1 MHVCM
6 ILDPDVCRY
15 DECVYDACIYDPQSL
30 TLIHVCM
37 MHISMFLDPNACLYD
52 APMYD
57 AYIYDPHSL
66 SLMFVSM
73 MRYFLVTEGRKE
85 GRTDKPILGVGCA
98 RFILTHNA
106 IKRRMPFFCKTLLN
120 FYDFFGLKN
129 KIRRHFYFLDV

>member
-1 MHVCM
+1 M
-6 ILDPDVCRY
+6 
-15 DECVYDACIYDPQSL
+15 YDACIYDPQSL

-37 MHISMFLDPNACLYD
+37 MHNISMFLDPNACLYD

-85 GRTDKPILGVGCA
+85 GRKDGQADSRSWIMLHCTIG
-98 RFILTHNA
+98 
-106 IKRRMPFFCKTLLN
+106 
-120 FYDFFGLKN
+120 
-129 KIRRHFYFLDV
+129 

>member
-15 DECVYDACIYDPQSL
+15 DECVYDACIYDPRSL

-85 GRTDKPILGVGCA
+85 GRKDGQADSRSRIFNIHLQKEQA
-98 RFILTHNA
+98 RKLQATLEGFNPKLRLT
-106 IKRRMPFFCKTLLN
+106 
-120 FYDFFGLKN
+120 
-129 KIRRHFYFLDV
+129 

>member
-73 MRYFLVTEGRKE
+73 MRYFLGTD
-85 GRTDKPILGVGCA
+85 GRTDKAILGVGLMDLDHS
-98 RFILTHNA
+98 RPPIFLPIFI
-106 IKRRMPFFCKTLLN
+106 KSS
-120 FYDFFGLKN
+120 
-129 KIRRHFYFLDV
+129 